1 MPPFF
6 SILQNGQHPASW
18 LRMTMTETQ
27 SSVNRG
33 ISVALDGVNICLSE
47 IEHGPNFH
55 AWKSRNV
62 AFVVNSKIGA
72 VWYGDPLFL
81 RTNLRRQFA

>member
-33 ISVALDGVNICLSE
+33 ISVALVDGLNICLSE
-47 IEHGPNFH
+47 IEQGPNFH
-55 AWKSRNV
+55 A
-62 AFVVNSKIGA
+62 
-72 VWYGDPLFL
+72 
-81 RTNLRRQFA
+81 